1 MVRELLKGNEAIA
14 EAAIRAGVQAYFG
27 YPITPQTELLEYM
40 ASRMPELGRVFVQA
54 ESEVAAAN
62 MLYGAACTGRR
73 AMTSSS
79 GPGISLMQEGLSY
92 IAGSEVPVVVV
103 DVMRG
108 GPGLGDISAAQGDYF
123 QMTKMAGHGDF
134 RPIVL
139 APATVQEAIDLTT
152 LAFELAERYRTI
164 VTVLLDGN
172 LGQLMEPAELPPPH
186 EVAWSEPNWALTGAA
201 DRPKRVISSFD
212 LQPERLEI
220 VNRRLQAKIA
230 RIAAN
235 EVRSASF
242 LLDDADLVVVG
253 FGSAGRIAETAV
265 RAARERGL
273 RVGVFRPITLSPFPT
288 LELGSLAERARGF
301 LVVEMNA
308 GQMIDDVRIAV
319 AGRAPIQFFGRMAGV
334 TPMPEEVLQAI
345 EKLDSEAPAPV
356 ARANGHVVPDGRA
369 FVAAGK

>member
-1 MVRELLKGNEAIA
+1 MPRELLKGNEALA

-40 ASRMPELGRVFVQA
+40 ARRMPELGRVFVQA
-54 ESEVAAAN
+54 ESEVAAVN
-62 MLYGAACTGRR
+62 MLFGAACTGRR

-108 GPGLGDISAAQGDYF
+108 GPGLGDIAASQADYF

-152 LAFELAERYRTI
+152 LAFDLADRYRTI

-172 LGQLMEPAELPPPH
+172 LGQLMEPAELPPAADAQP
-186 EVAWSEPNWALTGAA
+186 APADWALTGCE

-212 LQPERLEI
+212 LQPERVEAL
-220 VNRRLQAKIA
+220 NRRLQAKIA
-230 RIAAN
+230 RIAAT

-242 LLDDADLVVVG
+242 LLEDADLVVVG
-253 FGSAGRIAETAV
+253 FGSAGRIAETAI

-273 RVGVFRPITLSPFPT
+273 RVGLFRPITLSPFPT
-288 LELGSLAERARGF
+288 SKLADLAERARGF

-308 GQMIDDVRIAV
+308 GQMVDDVRIA
-319 AGRAPIQFFGRMAGV
+319 ADGRAPIRFFGRTGGV
-334 TPMPEEVLQAI
+334 TPMPDEVLEAI
-345 EKLDSEAPAPV
+345 EEMDRALTASGARGNGRAELDGRV
-356 ARANGHVVPDGRA
+356 LARAGR
-369 FVAAGK
+369 